1 MRVFLIALL
10 AAISYAQTE
19 KAHQVRIS
27 ILRQIQKY
35 VTFNQKVSCIFD
47 VQKYGAKPDN
57 RTNNVHPIQRALLEA
72 SEAECTNRVLLFSQN
87 SSSFNVYLTHPIVIQ
102 NMFDITIFI
111 DMGVTLAPFLFNHSI
126 WNWPFQEPRAC
137 SICFQTFLSIS
148 NSANVNFLG
157 NGVIDGRGLSWW
169 QQRWH
174 NKTFNSKLHPPYM
187 MQVRNVTGFGF
198 HEATIVDPPAQ
209 FVALAFSSQIHMSHF
224 KFIASW
230 VKGFCPH
237 PAKGLPNAENE
248 GLCEPQ
254 NSDGIDISLGT
265 HNVYIHDAFIQN
277 GDDTVTVKCGYW
289 PKRDKNSCTRNV
301 VVENMHYKFG
311 YGSNIGINPNG
322 GCARNITFKNITM
335 KDMAGAGAV
344 IKTENLT
351 DPNSFIV
358 DVLWQ
363 DIHINGSRNS
373 QEGCVGVT
381 SIYQGG
387 DKFKGPYTA
396 TIANI
401 TWMRVQAMRCN
412 LPGML
417 WCPSY
422 HPCLNLT
429 FDEVRVS
436 QDSPRN
442 FSCICKANEKV
453 NGLPC
458 GPTTSGFAHGQSF
471 DSDAALNQCILPE
484 TNQTINTKHRSSFKD
499 KLVHYISYSFS
510 FFMTALKF

>member
-1 MRVFLIALL
+1 MRVLLIALL

-19 KAHQVRIS
+19 KAQKERNSILSQVRKHI
-27 ILRQIQKY
+27 K
-35 VTFNQKVSCIFD
+35 TKQKVSCVFD
-47 VQKYGAKPDN
+47 VQKYGAKPNN
-57 RTNNVHPIQRALLEA
+57 RTNNVYPIQQALLKA
-72 SEAECTNRVLLFSQN
+72 SETECTNRVLLFSQN
-87 SSSFNVYLTHPIVIQ
+87 SSLSNVYLTHPIVIQ

-111 DMGVTLAPFLFNHSI
+111 DLGVTLAPFLFNNSI
-126 WNWPFQEPRAC
+126 WDWPFQEPRAC
-137 SICFQTFLSIS
+137 SICFQNFFSIS
-148 NSANVNFLG
+148 NSENINFLG
-157 NGVIDGRGLSWW
+157 SGVIDGRGLSWW
-169 QQRWH
+169 PQRWH

-187 MQVRNVTGFGF
+187 MQIRNVTRFGF
-198 HEATIVDPPAQ
+198 HETTMIDPPAQ
-209 FVALAFSSQIHMSHF
+209 FVAIASSSQIHMSNF

-230 VKGFCPH
+230 VKGSCPH

-265 HNVYIHDAFIQN
+265 HDVHIHDAFIQN

-289 PKRDKNSCTRNV
+289 PKRDPNSCTRDV
-301 VVENMHYKFG
+301 VVENMSYKFG
-311 YGSNIGINPNG
+311 YGSNIGINPSG

-363 DIHINGSRNS
+363 DIRINGSRNS
-373 QEGCVGVT
+373 QGGCVGVS
-381 SIYQGG
+381 SIYGGG
-387 DKFKGPYTA
+387 DKFQLPYVA
-396 TIANI
+396 KVANI
-401 TWMRVQAMRCN
+401 TWMRVQGMRCN

-417 WCPSY
+417 WCSPY
-422 HPCLNLT
+422 RPCLNLT
-429 FDEVRVS
+429 FEEVRVS

-442 FSCICKANEKV
+442 FSCTCKANENF

-458 GPTTSGFAHGQSF
+458 GPTTLGFAHGQSF
-471 DSDAALNQCILPE
+471 ESDVALTQCLIPE
-484 TNQTINTKHRSSFKD
+484 RSQNFLKD
-499 KLVHYISYSFS
+499 KIVHYILRLFS
-510 FFMTALKF
+510 FFMMV